1 MTQSLFPADSHLGL
15 LTDLYE
21 LTMAAAYHAHGL
33 ADQRATFE
41 LWVRKLPQRRNYL
54 IAAGLEQ
61 AVHFLCRFR
70 FAPKQIDYI
79 RRLPL
84 FAHVPA
90 RWFERL
96 AALRFEGDLWALPEG
111 TAAFA
116 GEPLLRVTG
125 PLMQAQL
132 VETFLITTLTMQ
144 TVVASKAARVVTAA
158 RGRPVVDFGSRRAH
172 GPQAGLLAARAAY
185 IAGCTG
191 TSNTE
196 AARLLGI
203 PAVGT
208 QAHSWVMA
216 LGHEVEAFRKFGQVF
231 PEGLTL
237 LIDTYDTVQGARNA
251 LASGAPFHA
260 VRLDSGDL
268 GQLSREVRAIL
279 DGAGRRDVQIVASGD
294 LNEHKI
300 HDLLA
305 GGAPIDVFGVG
316 TELVCSR
323 DDPALN
329 TVYKLVEQETPQGTV
344 GRFKL
349 SKDKQTY
356 PFAKQVCRAS
366 GADGMFTGD
375 VIARA
380 TAPASGEPLL
390 VPVLRAGRLVTTLPP
405 LDECR
410 RRCAEQLHRLPPPLL
425 DLEPSTPYPVRVS
438 EQLKAEAHRLAAG
451 ASWSS

>member
-1 MTQSLFPADSHLGL
+1 MTQSLFPDDSHLGL

-33 ADQRATFE
+33 ADQPATFE
-41 LWVRKLPQRRNYL
+41 LWVRQLPQRRNYL

-61 AVHFLCRFR
+61 AVHYLQHLS
-70 FAPKQIDYI
+70 FAPEQIDYL
-79 RRLPL
+79 RRLPV

-90 RWFERL
+90 EWFERL
-96 AALRFEGDLWALPEG
+96 AALRFKGDVWAMPEG
-111 TAAFA
+111 MAVFA
-116 GEPLLRVTG
+116 GEPLLRVTA
-125 PLMQAQL
+125 PLMQAQV

-208 QAHSWVMA
+208 QAHSWIMA
-216 LGHEVEAFRKFGQVF
+216 LGNEVEAFRKFGQVF

-251 LASGAPFHA
+251 LASGAPFQA

-268 GQLSREVRAIL
+268 AQLSHEVRAVL
-279 DGAGRRDVQIVASGD
+279 DGAGRSDVQIVASGD

-300 HDLLA
+300 QDLMA
-305 GGAPIDVFGVG
+305 AGAPINVFGVG

-329 TVYKLVEQETPQGTV
+329 TVYKLVEQETPQGIV

-349 SKDKQTY
+349 SKDKHTY
-356 PFAKQVCRAS
+356 PFAKQVYRESA
-366 GADGMFTGD
+366 ADGTFPGD

-380 TAPASGEPLL
+380 TTPSSGEPLL
-390 VPVLRAGRLVTTLPP
+390 VPVLRAGQLVAPLPA

-425 DLEPSTPYPVRVS
+425 GLEPSEPYPVCVS
-438 EQLKAEAHRLAAG
+438 EELKAEARRLAAG
-451 ASWSS
+451 APWSS